1 MDGKIQAVLG
11 VKRMKLSNLFMLCII
26 VILGVIA
33 YSLGV
38 RVHVDLKQKPSVT
51 EHETTKPPKSVPS
64 KPSGETTT
72 PPADPNKPSTG
83 TQKPPKEADPKVYQ
97 NNSFK
102 SVVLSEKDG
111 KIIVK
116 GQARVF
122 EGVFQYAVTSGNKT
136 ILEDHYQT
144 EGAPAWGN
152 FEISL
157 DQSLVEKTGATFEL
171 FVYSAKD
178 GSKVDVLTIPLK

>member
-38 RVHVDLKQKPSVT
+38 RVHVDVKQKPSVT

-72 PPADPNKPSTG
+72 PPADPNKPSIG

-102 SVVLSEKDG
+102 SVVLYEKDG